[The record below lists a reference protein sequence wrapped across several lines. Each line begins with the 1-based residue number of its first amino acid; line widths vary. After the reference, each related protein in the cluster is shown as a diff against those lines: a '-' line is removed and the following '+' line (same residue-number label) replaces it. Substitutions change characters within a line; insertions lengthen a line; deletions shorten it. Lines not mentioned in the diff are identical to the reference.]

1 MLKVKYCQL
10 MNPRVKIVAKEDC
23 IVHWEPGVVV
33 HVCNSSVWEAQ
44 ERMILYSGPVCTVM
58 ASLKGPE
65 ANIATKKS
73 LCIVYKIEERL
84 KL

>member
-1 MLKVKYCQL
+1 
-10 MNPRVKIVAKEDC
+10 
-23 IVHWEPGVVV
+23 VVV